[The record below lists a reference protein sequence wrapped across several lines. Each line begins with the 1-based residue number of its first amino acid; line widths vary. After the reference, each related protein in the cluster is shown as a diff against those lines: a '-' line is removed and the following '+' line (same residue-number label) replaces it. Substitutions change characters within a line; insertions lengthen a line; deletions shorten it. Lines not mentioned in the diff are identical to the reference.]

1 MFILFYIF
9 LFKIYFLNDWF
20 FYIDILTCIYKANIY
35 QFSLMF
41 EKFLFQF
48 FFFNFIDFPISSTHN
63 DYKWK
68 IENSKIVYNLWSY
81 CNLCNFPVLTIL
93 LYNLTYHRFICSR
106 LSRSIFITEFY
117 AHHCLPY
124 HCVIKL
130 TM

>member
-20 FYIDILTCIYKANIY
+20 FYIDILMRIYKVNIY
-35 QFSLMF
+35 QFYLMF
-41 EKFLFQF
+41 EKFLFHL

-63 DYKWK
+63 DCKWK
-68 IENSKIVYNLWSY
+68 IENSKIVDNLWSY

-106 LSRSIFITEFY
+106 LSRSIFIEFY